1 MTSKVSIILLSSYF
15 FTFLLTNFG
24 LTYDRFAVQFFYLG
38 ILNVLTF
45 SFLFYNFSFKEI
57 FDISINSK
65 PIIFYSLFILFSS
78 FSIFVANNK
87 PEAIIVFCQYFTF
100 FLALIFINFIRKKS
114 NINFVNLLIVFCIIS
129 LTLESFRVFFTAF
142 DHLVIDQKNFT
153 RNNSLY
159 RGFAANINISAFSM
173 VIKTPA
179 ILYLLDKKIKTHYK
193 LLLSILLFTTVSCLF
208 IFLSRAS
215 FIAFVF
221 ILLSYFLIRLIREQ
235 KINIVSTV
243 RILLIC
249 ITSYV
254 YMSSIMNNDSSN
266 IISDRVTSIGI
277 NPDDQS
283 ISQRLRY
290 YNHSLK
296 MISKNFL
303 TGIGIGNWK
312 IESIKYEAPNMS
324 GYRVPYHAHND
335 FLQVFAE
342 SGIFAFLSFILLII
356 YPVKRIVHVKR
367 INKEYIILCLMMG
380 VYIIDSIFNF
390 PIARPISHTFFLF
403 LLVALTSKDL
413 KNE

>member
-1 MTSKVSIILLSSYF
+1 MTKRVSIFLLSSYF
-15 FTFLLTNFG
+15 FVYLLTNFG

-38 ILNVLTF
+38 ILNLLTF
-45 SFLFYNFSFKEI
+45 SFLFYKFSLKEI
-57 FDISINSK
+57 FDFSINSK
-65 PIIFYSLFILFSS
+65 PIIFYSLFILFSG

-100 FLALIFINFIRKKS
+100 FLAIIFINFISKKS
-114 NINFVNLLIVFCIIS
+114 NINFVNLLIIFCIVS

-142 DHLVIDQKNFT
+142 DNLVIDQKNFI

-179 ILYLLDKKIKTHYK
+179 IIYLLDKKIKTYHK
-193 LLLSILLFTTVSCLF
+193 LFLAILLFTVVSCLF
-208 IFLSRAS
+208 ILLSRAS
-215 FIAFVF
+215 FIAFFF
-221 ILLSYFLIRLIREQ
+221 ILFSYFLFQLIREQ
-235 KINIVSTV
+235 KINLISAI

-249 ITSYV
+249 FASYV
-254 YMSSIMNNDSSN
+254 FMSSIMNNDSSN
-266 IISDRVTSIGI
+266 FINDRVTSIGI
-277 NPDDQS
+277 NYDDQS
-283 ISQRLRY
+283 INQRLRY

-296 MISKNFL
+296 MISENFL

-312 IESIKYEAPNMS
+312 IESIKYEASNMK

-335 FLQVFAE
+335 FLQIFSE

-356 YPVKRIVHVKR
+356 YPVKRIVSIKT
-367 INKEYIILCLMMG
+367 INKEYIILSIMMG

-390 PIARPISHTFFLF
+390 PIARPISHIFFLF